1 MVCMAS
7 NINSDNF
14 FNRWAIM
21 TGIIQLLDYDLNIK
35 QVDNDTLLQHLNKQ
49 DKILEQQ
56 SQELQKQTNEYLEK
70 IVRQNYEIIE
80 ILKNKE
86 AGL

>member
-1 MVCMAS
+1 MAS

>member
-1 MVCMAS
+1 MAS

-70 IVRQNYEIIE
+70 IVRQNYEIIN
-80 ILKNKE
+80 ILKNKK